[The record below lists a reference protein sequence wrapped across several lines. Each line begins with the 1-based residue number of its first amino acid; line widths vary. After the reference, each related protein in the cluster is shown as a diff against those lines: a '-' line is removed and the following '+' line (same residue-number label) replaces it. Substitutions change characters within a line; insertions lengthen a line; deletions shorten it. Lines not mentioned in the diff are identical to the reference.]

1 MPTRKSTKTSKSTKK
16 KPTPIRPLYGVAI
29 YDAIERGD
37 AKEMQALAKEARKQV
52 ASVKTALAA
61 LEKKMGTA

>member
-16 KPTPIRPLYGVAI
+16 PVPIRPLYGVAI
-29 YDAIERGD
+29 YDAMERGD

-52 ASVKTALAA
+52 TSVKTALAA
-61 LEKKMGTA
+61 LEKKMGAS